1 MPHTPPEL
9 LRARLTE
16 LQGDLA
22 ALLGVRDA
30 ASPAAL
36 RSEHHIRILAA
47 MLETIPVGVV
57 VADADGRIFMGNG
70 VAEAMF
76 GHPIIYSEGTGEY
89 RAWEAYHAD
98 GRRVESHEYP
108 LSRVI
113 DEGLDT
119 AELEA
124 HYARPDG
131 SRLWIRIIGRPVRDS
146 EGRLIA
152 AAVAVVDIDAQ
163 RAMEEQHRVMIGEL
177 HHRMKNMTAVMRSLV
192 SQTLRRA
199 DVPAQVI
206 ETVSDRLD
214 AYGSAQAQLMRQSG
228 HGGRIADLARET
240 LRVPLLDGRIAL
252 DGPEVILP
260 ERSAMALA
268 MALYELMTNAQ
279 KHGALST
286 SWGTVAVDW
295 RVGGADPDV
304 LTIEWRERG
313 GPALSGPPD
322 QKHTGFG
329 SLVIDRAICT
339 QMRGQV
345 AQFWEADGYRWQLT
359 APLETGPARSSAS

>member
-30 ASPAAL
+30 AAPVTL
-36 RSEHHIRILAA
+36 GSEHHIRILAA

-57 VADADGRIFMGNG
+57 VADAQGHIFMGNR

-76 GHPIIYSEGTGEY
+76 GHPIVFSEGTGEY

-108 LSRVI
+108 LARVI

-152 AAVAVVDIDAQ
+152 AAVAVVDIDGQ
-163 RAMEEQHRVMIGEL
+163 RALEEQHRVMIGEL

-199 DVPAQVI
+199 DVPSHVI

-228 HGGRIADLARET
+228 HSGTIADLARET
-240 LRVPLLDGRIAL
+240 LRVPLLDGRMSL
-252 DGPEVILP
+252 DGPDVVLP

-268 MALYELMTNAQ
+268 MAFYELMTNAQ

-286 SWGTVAVDW
+286 SSGKVAVEWCLDD
-295 RVGGADPDV
+295 ANATM
-304 LTIEWRERG
+304 LTVNWREQG
-313 GPALSGPPD
+313 GPPLSGPPSH
-322 QKHTGFG
+322 KGTGFG

-339 QMRGQV
+339 QMRGEV
-345 AQFWEADGYRWQLT
+345 AQFWEPDGYRWQLR
-359 APLETGPARSSAS
+359 APLDARSIPSPAL